1 MKSVFLIIAAVVACL
16 CSIAQPVLRENQFE
30 GYIIDNEGVRSEVII
45 EVEDIS
51 QPWTFQQDIMYF
63 DKSLATGLRVKREF
77 KKHALPGDIIEYG
90 IPGRK
95 FLYVDYYI
103 KGDEDNNFFATKLN
117 QFKDEKN
124 TDFFAEVLDDRM
136 IQVLRFYI
144 PAFEE
149 DDEEAGI
156 SDSEEEITVDYDIL
170 LQREGFKAQSVND
183 ISFKDFFSDC
193 SFVLNKYKEEKYR
206 VKPRKGLSKIAGGS
220 SLSGS
225 KLAAATERII
235 QDYYTRCAQN

>member
-1 MKSVFLIIAAVVACL
+1 MKLLLFIITTLAACL
-16 CSIAQPVLRENQFE
+16 SSIAQPVLRENQFE
-30 GYIIDNEGVRSEVII
+30 GYIVDNEGVKSEVII

-51 QPWTFQQDIMYF
+51 QPWTFQHDIMYF
-63 DKSLATGLRVKREF
+63 DRSLATGTRVKREF

-103 KGDEDNNFFATKLN
+103 KGDEDNNIFATKLN

-124 TDFFAEVLDDRM
+124 TDFFAEVVDDRK

-144 PAFEE
+144 PSQEE
-149 DDEEAGI
+149 D
-156 SDSEEEITVDYDIL
+156 EEETGNNDTPDESEVSYDIL
-170 LQREGFKAQSVND
+170 FQREGFSAQSVNE

-193 SFVLNKYKEEKYR
+193 PFVLNKYKEEKYR
-206 VKPRKGLSKIAGGS
+206 IKPRKGLAKVSGKS
-220 SLSGS
+220 LLSGS
-225 KLAAATERII
+225 KLETAADRII
-235 QDYYTRCAQN
+235 QDFYARCGQN

>member
-1 MKSVFLIIAAVVACL
+1 MKLVLVLISTFFAFLF
-16 CSIAQPVLRENQFE
+16 SMAQPTLRENQFE
-30 GYIIDNEGVRSEVII
+30 GYIIDNNGVKSEVII

-63 DKSLATGLRVKREF
+63 DRSLATGTRVKREF
-77 KKHALPGDIIEYG
+77 KKHALPGDIVEYG

-103 KGDEDNNFFATKLN
+103 KGAEDSNIFATKLN
-117 QFKDEKN
+117 QFKDEKK
-124 TDFFAEVLDDRM
+124 TDFFAEVMDDRK

-144 PAFEE
+144 PDLEE
-149 DDEEAGI
+149 DDEEAGM

-225 KLAAATERII
+225 KLEAATERII